1 MADNISANNQVKQS
15 EDFISIQD
23 FLYMCLSKWYWFA
36 ISLVVLIAL
45 ALIYIMRTPPE
56 YTRSASM
63 LIKEEGK
70 GQSISSDVSSAF
82 ASMGLVQSN
91 TNVNNEVI
99 ALQSPA
105 IMTDVVKRL
114 HLDVNY
120 KVSGRF
126 YDRVLYGQNLPVS
139 VSFLDL
145 NDNESAS
152 FTIKP
157 AADGTL
163 GFSDFVRNGEE
174 SDAEATGKLND
185 TIETPVG
192 RIVVS
197 TTPYYSGT
205 FDSDVYVSRSTIYGA
220 VQSYSQRLSVGLANE
235 DATIINLSITDVCI
249 QRAEDVLNTLIAV
262 YNENWLKDKNQIAVS
277 TSMFINDRLKVIENE
292 LGTVDAD
299 IASYKGEN
307 LLPDIQAASSMYMS
321 QSQETN
327 AQILELSMQLSMA
340 KYIKSYLAAGE
351 SQNQLLPANSGI
363 SGGNIENQISEY
375 NTAQLQRN
383 NLVANSSDEN
393 PLVKD
398 MDNALKSM
406 REAIITSI
414 DNLVVTLNTQIETL
428 ERTNEQIM
436 AKIAA
441 SPSQAKDLLSDERQQ
456 KVKEALYLFL
466 LEKREE
472 NELSQAFTA
481 YNTRIITPPTG
492 SMLPTAPVKR
502 NIFLIAIAL
511 GVLIPI
517 AVIFIKEMLNT
528 AIRGRKDIEGM
539 NVPFLGEIPLIGK
552 KKRFSRLAGIR
563 QRKKK
568 YEKEVPEIVVR
579 AQSRDVI
586 NEAFR
591 VVRTNLEFVI
601 GKEEGPK
608 VIMVTSMNPDSGKTF
623 VISNLA
629 ASFAIKKKKTVIV
642 DLDLRKATL
651 SSYVGNIKTGVSN
664 YLADKDVSVFS
675 ITFKDKSILDLD
687 IIPVGTIPPNP
698 AELLFSERLGQLLS
712 ELKQKY
718 DYIFI
723 DCPPAEVVADTSII
737 GRHADYT
744 LFIARSGLLDKR
756 MLPQIDRFYVENR
769 FKGMM
774 LVLNGTE
781 VAQGRYGYRKYG
793 YSYGYNYGYG
803 SYEGYVK
810 K

>member
-45 ALIYIMRTPPE
+45 ALVYIMRTPPE
-56 YTRSASM
+56 YTRSASI

-70 GQSISSDVSSAF
+70 GQSISSDVNSAF
-82 ASMGLVQSN
+82 ANMGLVQSN

-99 ALQSPA
+99 AMRSPA
-105 IMTDVVKRL
+105 VMADVVKRL

-120 KVSGRF
+120 RVDGPF
-126 YDRVLYGQNLPVS
+126 YDRVLYGRNLPVS

-152 FTIKP
+152 FTMKP

-174 SDAEATGKLND
+174 SDAEVTGRLND

-205 FDSDVYVSRSTIYGA
+205 FDSDIFVRRSTIQGT
-220 VQSYSQRLSVGLANE
+220 VGVYSNNLSIGLADKE
-235 DATIINLSITDVCI
+235 ASVINLSITDVCI

-262 YNENWLKDKNQIAVS
+262 YNENWLKDKNQMAVS

-340 KYIKSYLAAGE
+340 KYIKSYLVAGE

-363 SGGNIENQISEY
+363 SGGNIEKQISEY

-414 DNLVVTLNTQIETL
+414 DNLVITLNTQIETL

-492 SMLPTAPVKR
+492 SMESTYPQKAKIL
-502 NIFLIAIAL
+502 LIAIL
-511 GVLIPI
+511 IGILIPI
-517 AVIFIKEMLNT
+517 VIIYVSEMLNN
-528 AIRGRKDIEGM
+528 AIRGRKDIEDM

-563 QRKKK
+563 HRKKK
-568 YEKEVPEIVVR
+568 YEREVPEIVVK

-591 VVRTNLEFVI
+591 VVRTNLEFVM
-601 GKEEGPK
+601 GNEGGPK

-623 VISNLA
+623 IISNLA
-629 ASFAIKKKKTVIV
+629 ACFAVKKKKTVIV

-651 SSYVGNIKTGVSN
+651 SSYLGNVRTGVSN
-664 YLADKDVSVFS
+664 YLAGQDISVFS
-675 ITFKDKSILDLD
+675 ITSKDKSIPDLD

-712 ELKQKY
+712 ELKQRY

-744 LFIARSGLLDKR
+744 LFVARAGLLDKR
-756 MLPQIDRFYVENR
+756 MLPQINGFYADNK
-769 FKGMM
+769 FNGML

-781 VAQGRYGYRKYG
+781 VAHGRYGYRKYG